1 MPQGV
6 WVQVPRSALYLQ
18 IGEKMQQ
25 INRCF
30 QNRTDFGG
38 SRRFTDKYIVGYEMI
53 RCDGHGMK
61 KEMRKC
67 GSCRNFQP
75 IEGSAKGKCSTRG
88 DVVQRSRI
96 ICTNYIARD

>member
-1 MPQGV
+1 
-6 WVQVPRSALYLQ
+6 
-18 IGEKMQQ
+18 
-25 INRCF
+25 
-30 QNRTDFGG
+30 
-38 SRRFTDKYIVGYEMI
+38 MI